1 MTCINK
7 LFEFYTENDFKYYK
21 LFKENYRKMI
31 YDDEFIQ
38 WFIGFYEHN
47 YQNRRYFT
55 PNLQKLKKK
64 LIKNPSCTTLL
75 YDFETIF
82 EEKTQNECWSN
93 MCKCNFP
100 NIFIQKRTQYIN
112 IDRLWIQHIINQYFA
127 NELPSSLIHIII
139 DYTFNKKTCVLDL
152 LIYKWIISNKL
163 DVFLIHNYSNL
174 YHIFNSNKILT

>member
-21 LFKENYRKMI
+21 SFKENYRKMI

-47 YQNRRYFT
+47 YQNRSYFT
-55 PNLQKLKKK
+55 PNLQKLKKN

-75 YDFETIF
+75 HDF
-82 EEKTQNECWSN
+82 S
-93 MCKCNFP
+93 
-100 NIFIQKRTQYIN
+100 NIFIKKRTQYIN
-112 IDRLWIQHIINQYFA
+112 IDRLWIQHIINPYFA
-127 NELPSSLIHIII
+127 NKLPSSLIHIII

>member
-21 LFKENYRKMI
+21 SFKENYRKMI

-47 YQNRRYFT
+47 YKNRSYFT
-55 PNLQKLKKK
+55 PNLQKFKKI
-64 LIKNPSCTTLL
+64 LIKKPACTTLL
-75 YDFETIF
+75 HDFETIF

-93 MCKCNFP
+93 MCRCNFP
-100 NIFIQKRTQYIN
+100 NIFIQKREQYIN
-112 IDRLWIQHIINQYFA
+112 IDRLWIQHVMDHYFA

-139 DYTFNKKTCVLDL
+139 DYTFNKNTCVLDL

-163 DVFLIHNYSNL
+163 DRFLIYNYSNL
-174 YHIFNSNKILT
+174 YHIFNSNKNLT